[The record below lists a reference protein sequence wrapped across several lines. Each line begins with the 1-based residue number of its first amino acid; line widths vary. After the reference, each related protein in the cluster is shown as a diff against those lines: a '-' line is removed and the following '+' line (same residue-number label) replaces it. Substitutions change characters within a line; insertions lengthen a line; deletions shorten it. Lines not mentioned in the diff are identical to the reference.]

1 MVFDCKSCEELTGFE
16 PISLCHSD
24 GIYLLDNDSP
34 SLLIMVVADSTLR
47 MVSTLFPADHKS
59 FDDFFLPLANALIL
73 QKDIAVIKTL
83 ILCLNLLFNSLRTSQ
98 FPLCFVFLSPIMA
111 IGTPV
116 NLVVVVMSPSPESTI
131 ASL

>member
-1 MVFDCKSCEELTGFE
+1 MEWISCHQLLEPANHDSMVFDCKSCEELAGFE
-16 PISLCHSD
+16 SISFCHSD

-73 QKDIAVIKTL
+73 QKDIAVIKP
-83 ILCLNLLFNSLRTSQ
+83 CLL
-98 FPLCFVFLSPIMA
+98 
-111 IGTPV
+111 
-116 NLVVVVMSPSPESTI
+116 
-131 ASL
+131 